1 MTQEELQQLVEE
13 ISLKSFQLPFKH
25 QAMFNPRLRTTG
37 GRYHLNDHHLDFN
50 AKLFEESDEETIA
63 GIIKHELCHYH
74 LHLAGRGYQHKDM
87 DFKYL
92 LKKIGGLRYAP
103 ALTKKQIKMEYYRCQ
118 DCSATICRKR
128 RIDVRKYRCGR
139 CHGEIKWI
147 ETKRED
153 FNEAQKIR

>member
-1 MTQEELQQLVEE
+1 M
-13 ISLKSFQLPFKH
+13 
-25 QAMFNPRLRTTG
+25 
-37 GRYHLNDHHLDFN
+37 
-50 AKLFEESDEETIA
+50 
-63 GIIKHELCHYH
+63 
-74 LHLAGRGYQHKDM
+74 
-87 DFKYL
+87 
-92 LKKIGGLRYAP
+92 RYAP

-153 FNEAQKIR
+153 FNEAQKSDERIEGLWKKSEQRNLKDWNQLLNF